1 MLTEP
6 PRWPNMKKAKIASRI
21 IPAFMTQ
28 GAALKRLAV
37 SLLCAAL
44 VGSVAQAEPPRT
56 VPPAR
61 DLAQVKP
68 LRFDVHEKDIPDQGV
83 PIVLPRYTI
92 KLDPAYRGGW
102 LTVGDLTGDGV
113 AELVSAK
120 NAGPLEAHFTSSVV
134 AHRLDGSVLWKWG
147 NPEARNNIY
156 HDVACQIY
164 DLDGDGRNEV
174 VIAADRKV
182 VVLDGATGRENKQF
196 PIPARASDCIR
207 FCNISGKKR
216 PTDML
221 VKTRYDQIWAY
232 DAGGR
237 LLWTSRK
244 PGGYRTAHQPF
255 AVDLDGDGRDEIMA
269 GFAMLNSDGSVRWT
283 IPSANSKPLQG
294 HADSIRLFRSGP
306 RPEDKRLL
314 VTHCGGNRMTMLD
327 GNGRMIWC
335 VTGLHFES
343 VFFGKL
349 DPDLP
354 GRQLVVDICH
364 QPWGQ
369 QPLLILDERGALL
382 GRYITA
388 RSRQHRLVDWFGT
401 GMDLIF
407 CGQTRALLNAN
418 GEKVARFETPMPEGA
433 DPSERGSDPLRYMV
447 HLADVNA
454 DGRPDLVLSTVPGSA
469 VWIYEN
475 GKGPKGLDPSR
486 LVLPVNATLY

>member
-1 MLTEP
+1 MLTEH
-6 PRWPNMKKAKIASRI
+6 PRWSDVKTMKVAIGIFPSLL
-21 IPAFMTQ
+21 TH
-28 GAALKRLAV
+28 GAVLTRLAV

-44 VGSVAQAEPPRT
+44 SGGVAHAEPAGA
-56 VPPAR
+56 VPLTR
-61 DLAQVKP
+61 DLSQAKP
-68 LRFDVHEKDIPDQGV
+68 LRFDVHENDLSDKGV
-83 PIVLPRYTI
+83 PVVQPRYTV
-92 KLDPAYRGGW
+92 KLDPAYCGGW

-164 DLDGDGRNEV
+164 DLDGDGLNEV
-174 VIAADRKV
+174 VVAADRKV
-182 VVLDGATGRENKQF
+182 VVLDGATGREKKQF

-207 FCNISGKKR
+207 FCNVSGKNR
-216 PTDML
+216 ATDML

-232 DAGGR
+232 DADGR

-244 PGGYRTAHQPF
+244 PGGHRTAHQPF

-269 GFAMLNSDGSVRWT
+269 GFAMLNCDGSVRWT
-283 IPSANSKPLQG
+283 IPSADGKLLKG
-294 HADSIRLFRSGP
+294 HADSIRLFRDGS

-314 VTHCGGNRMTMLD
+314 VTHCGGKQMTLLD
-327 GNGRMIWC
+327 GNGSIIWRL
-335 VTGLHFES
+335 TGLHFES

-349 DPDLP
+349 DSELPD
-354 GRQLVVDICH
+354 RQIVVDICH

-369 QPLLILDERGALL
+369 QPLLILDEHGALL
-382 GRYITA
+382 GRYMTA
-388 RSRQHRLVDWFGT
+388 RSRQHRLVDWFGAGT
-401 GMDLIF
+401 DLVF
-407 CGQTRALLNAN
+407 CGQTRALLNAK

-433 DPSERGSDPLRYMV
+433 DPSKRGSDPLRYMV
-447 HLADVNA
+447 HLADVNG

-469 VWIYEN
+469 VWIYVN
-475 GKGPKGLDPSR
+475 KKGPKELDPSR
-486 LVLPVNATLY
+486 LVLPANATLY